1 MTTDLY
7 LDFLGR
13 LGMSGI
19 YQTPIGLPEYLKSI
33 LESQM
38 FARPLS

>member
-7 LDFLGR
+7 LDFLGF
-13 LGMSGI
+13 LGMGGV
-19 YQTPIGLPEYLKSI
+19 YRTPIGLPEYLKSI